1 MGFRQINGS
10 DVLKSLNNY
19 YLNGFKKDD
28 IYSEPFVVLLND
40 FIPSSRKEVADL
52 VSSLRYVERNI
63 RNTAAHE
70 MVSVT
75 DDVIKNITN
84 FSSNAIMK
92 KIEKVFSYTDLD
104 ITDEYWDSYDL
115 MNQLIIE
122 RID

>member
-1 MGFRQINGS
+1 MW
-10 DVLKSLNNY
+10 V
-19 YLNGFKKDD
+19 FK
-28 IYSEPFVVLLND
+28 ND

-104 ITDEYWDSYDL
+104 IIDEYWNSYDL

>member
-1 MGFRQINGS
+1 M
-10 DVLKSLNNY
+10 
-19 YLNGFKKDD
+19 
-28 IYSEPFVVLLND
+28 IYNL
-40 FIPSSRKEVADL
+40 REVEGT
-52 VSSLRYVERNI
+52 VRNI
-63 RNTAAHE
+63 AAHE

-75 DDVIKNITN
+75 DDVIKDKTN

-104 ITDEYWDSYDL
+104 IKDEYWNSYDL